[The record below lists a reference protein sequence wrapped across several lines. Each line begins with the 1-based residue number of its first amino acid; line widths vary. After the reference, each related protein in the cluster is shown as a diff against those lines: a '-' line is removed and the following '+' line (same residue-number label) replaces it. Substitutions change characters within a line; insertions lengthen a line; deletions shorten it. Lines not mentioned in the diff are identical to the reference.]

1 MKRQSH
7 RRLAARFVL
16 NLLCAAALAVSL
28 VSCVKQARRASS
40 DGRQDAPH
48 AHASA
53 LAGTQ
58 PVNINTAS
66 REELERL
73 PGIGQALASRI
84 IEHRERFGRFR
95 RAEHLIM
102 VRGLS
107 DRRFRAL
114 RSLITV

>member
-1 MKRQSH
+1 MKRRSL
-7 RRLAARFVL
+7 RRLWARFVL
-16 NLLCAAALAVSL
+16 NLLCACALAVSP
-28 VSCVKQARRASS
+28 VSCVKQPHRASL
-40 DGRQDAPH
+40 DGRQDAPQ
-48 AHASA
+48 APASEM
-53 LAGTQ
+53 AGAQ

-107 DRRFRAL
+107 DRRFRVL